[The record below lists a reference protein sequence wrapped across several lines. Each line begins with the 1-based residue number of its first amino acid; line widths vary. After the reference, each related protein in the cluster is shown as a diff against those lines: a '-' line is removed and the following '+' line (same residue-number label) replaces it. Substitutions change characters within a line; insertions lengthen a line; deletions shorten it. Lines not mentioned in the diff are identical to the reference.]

1 MSKKL
6 KKLDFDLQRINKWEA
21 PEKIDEP
28 DARIISMPNVPLPLH
43 TVAPRN
49 ILGKQTWDRMRRRCY
64 YEAGYKCEV
73 CGAEVGKDIE
83 KKDYHAHELYSIDY
97 ITGES
102 RFIRCVGLCAKCH
115 LLSIHSGR
123 MYTMFKRGNP
133 MMPASKVIDGAEHTF
148 SLVNRWE
155 LQHPGEELRL
165 FATWVEMARDKV
177 IGEEITSLIEKYN
190 VRFYGA
196 PKNGA
201 SWGEWKLILGGREYP
216 SPFKDEADWRE
227 KMEKMNKSDKTSDR
241 NVEDPFKGRVF
252 DAIKEELK
260 KS

>member
-1 MSKKL
+1 
-6 KKLDFDLQRINKWEA
+6 
-21 PEKIDEP
+21 
-28 DARIISMPNVPLPLH
+28 
-43 TVAPRN
+43 
-49 ILGKQTWDRMRRRCY
+49 
-64 YEAGYKCEV
+64 
-73 CGAEVGKDIE
+73 
-83 KKDYHAHELYSIDY
+83 
-97 ITGES
+97 
-102 RFIRCVGLCAKCH
+102 
-115 LLSIHSGR
+115 
-123 MYTMFKRGNP
+123 

-165 FATWVEMARDKV
+165 FATWMEMARDKV
-177 IGEEITSLIEKYN
+177 IGEEITALIEKYN

-201 SWGEWKLILGGREYP
+201 PWGKWKLILGGREYP

-227 KMEKMNKSDKTSDR
+227 KMEEMNKSDKTSDR
-241 NVEDPFKGRVF
+241 NVEDPFKGGVF